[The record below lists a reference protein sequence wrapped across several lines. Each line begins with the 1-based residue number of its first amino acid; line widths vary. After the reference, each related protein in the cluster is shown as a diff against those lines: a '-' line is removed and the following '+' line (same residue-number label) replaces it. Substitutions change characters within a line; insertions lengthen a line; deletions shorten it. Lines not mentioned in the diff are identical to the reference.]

1 MLNKLH
7 QVLLSFLFNTSRAIQ
22 KVQVSL
28 LACRYAYGF
37 RIRYSILLFRTINSL
52 RHQSVD
58 GNLTHIRNV
67 PPATKAGET
76 NSPSPEGTVNLRG
89 R

>member
-37 RIRYSILLFRTINSL
+37 RIT
-52 RHQSVD
+52 SVLPVFYFIVQD
-58 GNLTHIRNV
+58 NKLTA
-67 PPATKAGET
+67 PP
-76 NSPSPEGTVNLRG
+76 VG
-89 R
+89 RRQLNTHT